1 MTIDKPEAASNKS
14 PKSFLNRMLGASRA
28 LISFFAGIAAG
39 MIITVAVGML
49 LFGAGIYRG
58 SSWGASAVRMI
69 AILAAMALPVG
80 VPTQVWRTW
89 RQGRLSFLMGY
100 GIGILFSLLVWSSR
114 LNVR

>member
-1 MTIDKPEAASNKS
+1 MKMDKPEAASNES
-14 PKSFLNRMLGASRA
+14 PQSLLNRLLGASLA
-28 LISFFAGIAAG
+28 IISFFSGIATG
-39 MIITVAVGML
+39 MIITGAVGMFL
-49 LFGAGIYRG
+49 YGAAIYRG